1 MSKPYQDLMNA
12 AAQTRRAI
20 RRGDVVAAERWLR
33 VAERADKVSGMVMY
47 RLKQLE
53 IARRLAKSS

>member
-12 AAQTRRAI
+12 VALARRAI
-20 RRGDVVAAERWLR
+20 RRGDVEAAERWLR
-33 VAERADKVSGMVMY
+33 VAERADKVSGLVLH
-47 RLKQLE
+47 RLKQLD